1 MTTAEAAAPLPKV
14 RITKDPEVRREEL
27 LDIALDLCRTQG
39 FDTLRVEQV
48 VQRAGVAKGTFYHY
62 FASKDAVLEAL
73 VQRFGEGL
81 FAQLSAATGDASR
94 PAVER
99 LQGAMYAAQNFKLT
113 QGDVPLAALLQRE
126 ENLAMRHRVYRSWL
140 ADARR
145 VLQPLISD
153 GVADGSFDVA
163 DAAGAT
169 DIVLLLWFDAGD
181 RLWERALTA
190 TSAEEFAD
198 VMLSGSRSI
207 TQAQERVLGV
217 EAGTFSVQTTPE
229 IVAMISELYHT
240 LEGKQS

>member
-1 MTTAEAAAPLPKV
+1 MTTAEAAAPSPKV
-14 RITKDPEVRREEL
+14 RITKDPDVRREEL
-27 LDIALDLCRTQG
+27 LDIALDLCRSQG
-39 FDTLRVEQV
+39 FDALRVEQV

-81 FAQLSAATGDASR
+81 FAQLSAAAGGADR

-99 LQGAMYAAQNFKLT
+99 LQAAMHAAQSFKT
-113 QGDVPLAALLQRE
+113 AQGDVPLAALLQRE
-126 ENLAMRHRVYRSWL
+126 ENLAMRHRIYRAWL

-169 DIVLLLWFDAGD
+169 DIILLLWFDAGD
-181 RLWERALTA
+181 RVWERAVEA
-190 TSAEEFAD
+190 TSAEEFTEI
-198 VMLSGSRSI
+198 MLSGSRSV

-217 EAGTFSVQTTPE
+217 APDTFAVRPNPE
-229 IVAMISELYHT
+229 IVAMITELYHT
-240 LEGKQS
+240 LEGNQS

>member
-1 MTTAEAAAPLPKV
+1 MTTAEAAGPLPKV
-14 RITKDPEVRREEL
+14 RITKDPDVRREEL

-39 FDTLRVEQV
+39 FDALRVEQV

-81 FAQLSAATGDASR
+81 FGQLNAAAGGVDR
-94 PAVER
+94 PAAER
-99 LQGAMYAAQNFKLT
+99 LQTMMRAAQNFKLS
-113 QGDVPLAALLQRE
+113 QGDVPLAAMLQRE
-126 ENLAMRHRVYRSWL
+126 ENLAMRHRVYRAWL

-169 DIVLLLWFDAGD
+169 DIILLLWFDAGD
-181 RLWERALTA
+181 RLWERAIGA
-190 TSAEEFAD
+190 TSAEEFAEI
-198 VMLSGSRSI
+198 MLSGSSSI

-217 EAGTFSVQTTPE
+217 EPGTFSVQTTPE

>member
-1 MTTAEAAAPLPKV
+1 MTTTKAAVPTPKV
-14 RITKDPEVRREEL
+14 RITKDPDIRREEL

-39 FDTLRVEQV
+39 FESLRVEQI

-81 FAQLSAATGDASR
+81 FGQLSAAADQDLPASQ
-94 PAVER
+94 R
-99 LQGAMYAAQNFKLT
+99 LQAAMYAAKGFKLSH
-113 QGDVPLAALLQRE
+113 GDVPLAALLQRE
-126 ENLAMRHRVYRSWL
+126 ENIVMRHRVYNAWRQE
-140 ADARR
+140 ARR
-145 VLQPLISD
+145 VLHPLVSD
-153 GVADGSFDVA
+153 GAADGSFDVT

-181 RLWERALTA
+181 RLWERAATA
-190 TSAEEFAD
+190 TSVEEFTD
-198 VMLSGSRSI
+198 IMLGGSQAI

-217 EAGTFSVQTTPE
+217 APGTFTVEPTPE
-229 IVAMISELYHT
+229 IVAVISELYNT

>member
-14 RITKDPEVRREEL
+14 RITKDPDVRREEL

-39 FDTLRVEQV
+39 FDALRVEQV

-81 FAQLSAATGDASR
+81 FGQLEAASAGEER
-94 PAVER
+94 PASER
-99 LQGAMYAAQNFKLT
+99 LQAMMLAAQNFKLT

-126 ENLAMRHRVYRSWL
+126 ENLAIRHRIYRAWL

-181 RLWERALTA
+181 RLWERAGTA

-198 VMLSGSRSI
+198 IMLSGSRSI

-217 EAGTFSVQTTPE
+217 TPGTFSVQTTPE
-229 IVAMISELYHT
+229 IVAMISELYLT